1 VSHHSSSSLTKS
13 LPFTSTLF
21 TMVFAR
27 SAINLARPAG
37 SLFTQRVA
45 SRTATSQIGGV
56 RTLTASSS
64 RQGKVLLCLY
74 DVSISCR
81 SIHQILF
88 QQNNSLTTFPP
99 PRARSTPNRS
109 PASSAPQRT
118 SSESASGSRTK
129 GTLSSPPPTRRAR
142 AVSLRRRWLTPKSSL
157 PLRKFL
163 PFFSTIALGKL
174 QYHVALD
181 LLHAPLKL
189 PILEIGSRHT
199 MAIKQY

>member
-1 VSHHSSSSLTKS
+1 
-13 LPFTSTLF
+13 
-21 TMVFAR
+21 MVFAR

-74 DVSISCR
+74 DVSILT
-81 SIHQILF
+81 IHQPMYSFKQITD
-88 QQNNSLTTFPP
+88 NTSSL
-99 PRARSTPNRS
+99 RARSTPNRS

-129 GTLSSPPPTRRAR
+129 DTLSSQPPTRRAR
-142 AVSLRRRWLTPKSSL
+142 AVSSRRRWLTPRSSS
-157 PLRKFL
+157 PLRKFQHSSCHR
-163 PFFSTIALGKL
+163 PWMASMPGGVSSA
-174 QYHVALD
+174 
-181 LLHAPLKL
+181 LHAIEAFNARNLSIPLISIN
-189 PILEIGSRHT
+189 ILTTEPAST
-199 MAIKQY
+199 PVTSPPTA

>member
-1 VSHHSSSSLTKS
+1 
-13 LPFTSTLF
+13 
-21 TMVFAR
+21 MVFAR

-74 DVSISCR
+74 DVSLIPIAQF
-81 SIHQILF
+81 IHCSKQITD
-88 QQNNSLTTFPP
+88 NTSSL
-99 PRARSTPNRS
+99 RARSTPNRS

-129 GTLSSPPPTRRAR
+129 DTLSSQPPTRKAR
-142 AVSLRRRWLTPKSSL
+142 AVSSRRRWLTPRSSS

-163 PFFSTIALGKL
+163 HFSF
-174 QYHVALD
+174 H
-181 LLHAPLKL
+181 
-189 PILEIGSRHT
+189 GSG
-199 MAIKQY
+199 